1 MDTGIPAFCH
11 SNAMSAPVWMV
22 AGLACLVAGCAVTGQ
37 QFDYEPGWTE
47 NSADDDETSSSDP
60 TLSTNTPFKTAEFG
74 ESDSPNFEPTSVD
87 LTESAPGLQLVSL
100 TGNSTTHDAETNW
113 TLQALQQLA
122 IQNNPAIKQ
131 ASAAASGADG
141 IHNQTGL
148 RPNPTAGLF
157 AQEIGNDGAAGLLGG
172 FVSQTFVRG
181 DKLEWNEL
189 VVGHEVQMRRWT
201 ERTQRQKVLTDIE
214 LHFITALAAQQRL
227 ELTHEFRK
235 VAAQGVKLSE
245 ERVEARFAGRADLL
259 QSEVQ
264 LSQVDLSIQQT
275 ELEIDAAW
283 SQLAAVVGIPNLPR
297 HRLQGRINR
306 AVQEMDLENSVQN
319 LLNRS
324 PQISTAQ
331 YRVSRARANLQRQQA
346 QKISNVTAQ
355 VGAGHDDATGDTFAN
370 LQLSVPVPVHNKNQG
385 NIHAAWAEYCEATQ
399 DLQRL
404 KMQLRHQLAAEQRN
418 YLSAAAAVE
427 QYREVILPR
436 AKETLD
442 LMKQARDG
450 GEYDFLRVLTARRA
464 FFDASINYVSAM
476 RDFASADARI
486 NGMLLTG
493 GLNGPADTP
502 LSTGLRG
509 QALSQ
514 Q

>member
-1 MDTGIPAFCH
+1 ML
-11 SNAMSAPVWMV
+11 
-22 AGLACLVAGCAVTGQ
+22 AGFACLIVGCASGGPQVSYQPIWSESVASPGDKDLPEARPLTGNSVAATNLTA
-37 QFDYEPGWTE
+37 FEADAPDTHTE
-47 NSADDDETSSSDP
+47 VSEAA
-60 TLSTNTPFKTAEFG
+60 TPVLK
-74 ESDSPNFEPTSVD
+74 
-87 LTESAPGLQLVSL
+87 LVSL
-100 TGNSTTHDAETNW
+100 TDNSAHPVAETHW
-113 TLQALQQLA
+113 TLQSLQQLA

-131 ASAAASGADG
+131 ASAAASRADG

-157 AQEIGNDGAAGLLGG
+157 AQEIGNEGEAGQLGG

-181 DKLEWNEL
+181 NKLEWNEQ
-189 VVGHEVQMRRWT
+189 VVGHEVQMRRWIAK
-201 ERTQRQKVLTDIE
+201 TQRQKVLTDIE
-214 LHFITALAAQQRL
+214 LHFIATLAAQQRL
-227 ELTHEFRK
+227 DLTREFRK
-235 VAAQGVKLSE
+235 VAARGVELSD
-245 ERVEARFAGRADLL
+245 ERVQARFAGRADLL

-264 LSQVDLSIQQT
+264 LSQVDLTIQQT
-275 ELEIDAAW
+275 EFEIEAAW
-283 SQLAAVVGIPNLPR
+283 SQLASIAGVPNLQL
-297 HRLQGRINR
+297 HRLDGNIDRR
-306 AVQEMDLENSVQN
+306 VEDRDLDTSIRQ
-319 LLNRS
+319 LLNDS

-331 YRVSRARANLQRQQA
+331 YRVSRARANLQRQQS

-355 VGAGHDDATGDTFAN
+355 VGAGHDDATGDSYAN

-385 NIHAAWAEYCEATQ
+385 NVHAAWAEYCEATQ
-399 DLQRL
+399 NLRRL
-404 KMQLRHQLAAEQRN
+404 KMQLRHRLAAEQRT

-427 QYREVILPR
+427 QYQTVIIPK

-464 FFDASINYVSAM
+464 YFDASISYVNAL
-476 RDFASADARI
+476 RDFAAADARI

-493 GLNGPADTP
+493 GLTGPSDTP

>member
-1 MDTGIPAFCH
+1 MDAVLDTQNPIFSPSDAV
-11 SNAMSAPVWMV
+11 SVPLWTL
-22 AGLACLVAGCAVTGQ
+22 AGLAWIFAGCAGSGQ
-37 QFDYEPGWTE
+37 QLSYESTW
-47 NSADDDETSSSDP
+47 SDP
-60 TLSTNTPFKTAEFG
+60 THRAKAAA
-74 ESDSPNFEPTSVD
+74 SDGSGLNPVATVENECPNQERQAASSEQEPRS
-87 LTESAPGLQLVSL
+87 SAVKLVSL
-100 TGNSTTHDAETNW
+100 SNESTKPQPHTHW
-113 TLQALQQLA
+113 SLQSLQQLA
-122 IQNNPAIKQ
+122 LQNNPAIMQ
-131 ASAAASGADG
+131 AGAAASQADG
-141 IHNQTGL
+141 VHNQTGL
-148 RPNPTAGLF
+148 RPNPTVGLF
-157 AQEIGNDGAAGLLGG
+157 AQEIGNDGAAGQHGG
-172 FVSQTFVRG
+172 FISQTFVRG
-181 DKLEWNEL
+181 DKLEWNEQ
-189 VVGHEVQMRRWT
+189 VVGHEVQMRRWV
-201 ERTQRQKVLTDIE
+201 ERTQRQRVLTDIE

-227 ELTHEFRK
+227 DLTRQFRK
-235 VAAQGVKLSE
+235 VAAQGAKLSK

-275 ELEIDAAW
+275 EFEIDAAW
-283 SQLAAVVGIPNLPR
+283 SQLAAVVGVPNLQR
-297 HRLQGRINR
+297 HRLDGAIDRN
-306 AVQEMDLENSVQN
+306 VQEIDLESSTRS
-319 LLNRS
+319 LLNKS

-331 YRVSRARANLQRQQA
+331 YRVSRARASLQRQQV

-355 VGAGHDDATGDTFAN
+355 VGAGRDDATGDAYAN
-370 LQLSVPVPVHNKNQG
+370 LQLSLPVPVHNKNQG
-385 NIHAAWAEYCEATQ
+385 NVHAAWAEYCEATQ
-399 DLQRL
+399 DLRRL
-404 KMQLRHQLAAEQRN
+404 KMQLRHRLAAEQRN

-427 QYREVILPR
+427 QYREVIIPR

-464 FFDASINYVSAM
+464 FFDASINYVNAM